1 MWLLWS
7 LWHHLISYLLQAIIT
22 PIASSAKANSSYY
35 TCLQMFRCKPA
46 FVCSRSSEP
55 LLGRL
60 VGCIKWAG
68 NVESLEQFQSRNG
81 TLGKTL
87 FIIFMTEGGLLVLL
101 VAAISLFF
109 YFVAVRVVVVVAVDD
124 VVVDDVV
131 IVVVIFIGRHSKKTN
146 PWKHF
151 CWGKLADKHPATK
164 RLGFLETLDKWSSSS
179 G

>member
-1 MWLLWS
+1 MRDDL
-7 LWHHLISYLLQAIIT
+7 HHLISYLLQAIIT

-109 YFVAVRVVVVVAVDD
+109 ILLLFALLLLWLLMM
-124 VVVDDVV
+124 
-131 IVVVIFIGRHSKKTN
+131 SLSMMLLLLLLSL
-146 PWKHF
+146 
-151 CWGKLADKHPATK
+151 LADTAKKQTPGNIFA
-164 RLGFLETLDKWSSSS
+164 EEN
-179 G
+179 

>member
-1 MWLLWS
+1 MRGDL
-7 LWHHLISYLLQAIIT
+7 HHLISYLLQAIIT

-101 VAAISLFF
+101 VAAISQFFILLLF
-109 YFVAVRVVVVVAVDD
+109 ALLLLWLLMM
-124 VVVDDVV
+124 
-131 IVVVIFIGRHSKKTN
+131 SLSMMLLLLLLSL
-146 PWKHF
+146 
-151 CWGKLADKHPATK
+151 LADTAKKQTPGNIFA
-164 RLGFLETLDKWSSSS
+164 EEN
-179 G
+179 